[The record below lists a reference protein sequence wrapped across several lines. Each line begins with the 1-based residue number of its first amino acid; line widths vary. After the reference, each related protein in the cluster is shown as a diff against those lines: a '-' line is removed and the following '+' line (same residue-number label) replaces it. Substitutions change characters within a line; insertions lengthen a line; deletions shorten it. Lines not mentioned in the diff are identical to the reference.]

1 MLYSLLTFSN
11 LGCSLYFINIL
22 IYIFFSLFFFIFSV
36 EEELE
41 KAFEMK
47 NFSVCDALQDTIRDI
62 QFARS
67 KLPLPELLPKSRKE
81 LELMLLEAAYT
92 LDHTRTVHDLILC
105 SKLELRIQQLESQK
119 NIHRTVEE
127 EKENLRVAVEA
138 LDDAM
143 VRKEFKKCAQLQQV
157 RTYLQYRLYV
167 PISLLMVLLCVFV
180 CLLVVSV
187 PFTLFGFQGQNMIIK

>member
-1 MLYSLLTFSN
+1 
-11 LGCSLYFINIL
+11 
-22 IYIFFSLFFFIFSV
+22 
-36 EEELE
+36 
-41 KAFEMK
+41 MK

-138 LDDAM
+138 D
-143 VRKEFKKCAQLQQV
+143 RK
-157 RTYLQYRLYV
+157 
-167 PISLLMVLLCVFV
+167 S
-180 CLLVVSV
+180 VV
-187 PFTLFGFQGQNMIIK
+187 

>member
-11 LGCSLYFINIL
+11 LGCPSLYFINIL
-22 IYIFFSLFFFIFSV
+22 IFLFFSLFFFIFST

-143 VRKEFKKCAQLQQV
+143 VRKEFKKCAQQIGRAHV
-157 RTYLQYRLYV
+157 
-167 PISLLMVLLCVFV
+167 
-180 CLLVVSV
+180 
-187 PFTLFGFQGQNMIIK
+187 

>member
-1 MLYSLLTFSN
+1 M
-11 LGCSLYFINIL
+11 
-22 IYIFFSLFFFIFSV
+22 
-36 EEELE
+36 E

-67 KLPLPELLPKSRKE
+67 KLPLPELQPNSRKE
-81 LELMLLEAAYT
+81 LELMLLEALYT
-92 LDHTRTVHDLILC
+92 LDHTKTVHDLILC
-105 SKLELRIQQLESQK
+105 NKLELRIQQLESQK

-157 RTYLQYRLYV
+157 CTY
-167 PISLLMVLLCVFV
+167 
-180 CLLVVSV
+180 
-187 PFTLFGFQGQNMIIK
+187 